1 MRVTLAGRVQRGT
14 FAALWW
20 RVGRVPCSRMLVG
33 PCRGLPKKGQEFL
46 RPHVVW
52 SVAS

>member
-1 MRVTLAGRVQRGT
+1 
-14 FAALWW
+14 
-20 RVGRVPCSRMLVG
+20 MLVG

-52 SVAS
+52 SVETVDLDSGDDELIPETNHPKP